1 MLANGKVVVPAATWK
16 VALVLDKPGLKL
28 QGVTEQT
35 RTIAVVMPNEQGIRN
50 RAWRDFRQSVDAV
63 EGLTGYDFFS
73 NVSPTV
79 QAAIEA
85 AVDTL

>member
-1 MLANGKVVVPAATWK
+1 
-16 VALVLDKPGLKL
+16 
-28 QGVTEQT
+28 
-35 RTIAVVMPNEQGIRN
+35 MPNEQGIRN

-73 NVSPTV
+73 NVPPAV